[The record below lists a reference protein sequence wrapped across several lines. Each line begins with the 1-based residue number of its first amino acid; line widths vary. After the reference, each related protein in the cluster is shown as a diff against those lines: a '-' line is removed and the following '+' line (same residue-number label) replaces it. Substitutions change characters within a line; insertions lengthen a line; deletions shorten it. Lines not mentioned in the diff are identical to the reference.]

1 LITGEPVPVRQSPH
15 SRAPPFTIGHRWFGW
30 AVHSKGAQVVAKT
43 SRNTWWFFVLLIV
56 LLVTLW
62 YGISAVRT
70 DECSSDQPRE
80 WVWFPPK
87 WECTRQ
93 F

>member
-1 LITGEPVPVRQSPH
+1 M
-15 SRAPPFTIGHRWFGW
+15 
-30 AVHSKGAQVVAKT
+30 VAKT
-43 SRNTWWFFVLLIV
+43 SRNTWWFFVLLIA

-70 DECSSDQPRE
+70 DECSSDEPRE
-80 WVWFPPK
+80 WNWFPPK